1 MLNYST
7 EDNLAAIRG
16 YRQNLRAKTNA
27 YYHALTRY
35 LDKINKDDVIEYTL
49 RALERKDYY
58 PLRTAEMSNQIEVEE
73 PIEKLISD
81 ISYFINTPFAHV
93 GYSYTRYLKHT
104 PYMNLETM
112 EIHEPTYAT
121 RIYDVVHPGMM
132 IYLFV
137 WDAPMGVLRYPFIR
151 INEDGKTYT
160 RYARATDSL
169 DDIHNPFNN

>member
-7 EDNLAAIRG
+7 EDNLVAIQG

-35 LDKINKDDVIEYTL
+35 LNVINKEDIIEGTL
-49 RALERKDYY
+49 RILEGKEYF
-58 PLRTAEMSNQIEVEE
+58 PLTIVEMPNQIEVEE

-81 ISYFINTPFAHV
+81 ISYFINTPYAHV
-93 GYSYTRYLKHT
+93 GYSYMKYLKHT
-104 PYMNLETM
+104 PYMNLATM

-121 RIYDVVHPGMM
+121 RIYDVVHPGMT

-137 WDAPMGVLRYPFIR
+137 WNSPMGILRYPFIR